1 VKNEAERLSK
11 RWSSQIKGKKF
22 PDIQFWC
29 FNSESDFS
37 LSAMKGKPIYVAL
50 LPDYSMNSQLVIK
63 QLQALNS
70 KYGKEMRF
78 VAIVNDVAKKDQVL
92 LLKNTPD
99 IITGNMESCKVQLDA
114 IFQEVNRIQFFL
126 LDRYGNVF
134 QNPAEGPETGVEDA
148 FLNLIKM
155 K

>member
-1 VKNEAERLSK
+1 
-11 RWSSQIKGKKF
+11 
-22 PDIQFWC
+22 
-29 FNSESDFS
+29 
-37 LSAMKGKPIYVAL
+37 M
-50 LPDYSMNSQLVIK
+50 
-63 QLQALNS
+63 QALHS

-78 VAIVNDVAKKDQVL
+78 VAIVNEVLKKDQVS

-99 IITGNMESCKVQLDA
+99 IILGSMESCRVQLDA
-114 IFQEVNRIQFFL
+114 IFQEVNRIQFIL